1 LRSCAGLGLLES
13 SAVFCSKHIGESK
26 GLVDVGFLYV
36 LGLVLVVFGVLVI
49 VFAFRRS
56 VSKDSKGSVRG
67 AGVIIVGPVPIVFG
81 TDKKSVRTVLL
92 LSIALTLLFL
102 VTMIVSYLLSR

>member
-1 LRSCAGLGLLES
+1 M
-13 SAVFCSKHIGESK
+13 
-26 GLVDVGFLYV
+26 VDVGFLYV

-49 VFAFRRS
+49 VFAVRRS
-56 VSKDSKGSVRG
+56 VSKDGKGSVRG

-81 TDKKSVRTVLL
+81 TDKKSLRTVLL
-92 LSIALTLLFL
+92 LSIALTLLLL